1 MKLSLGATALAVTA
15 VLALPAVA
23 SAHPSVY
30 ITYANVVKPDLDPQ
44 PGDPVEL
51 EEQVR
56 YLVVNHGYPFLFR
69 EDNELNAKSQEVAD
83 RNRGVVGYNL
93 IPGAWRED
101 GPKDFAAVMAT
112 GATGV
117 QAHATCVTPALTSEP
132 AITGWQDDAFYN
144 YVPFQATSAG
154 LDDDPA
160 AWLPTLTAA
169 GFDIT
174 KLGTAAAAEAECEKV
189 AGARYVKADAIQSRP
204 DQLASGTLA
213 HEVEPL
219 EAQID
224 TLTADK
230 TALTG
235 EVNTLTKERDSLKA
249 TVFQTSPLQSQVDA
263 LTQKVAEANTQVAAL
278 TAKAAPMQLTL
289 ADVSA
294 SGAKANVTGQPAS
307 KVTVRLLITEGQ
319 ARRLG
324 LRSVVLASTSA
335 TTAADGTAGV
345 TLKLSKA
352 AKKALRAFR
361 GSVTAEAISGDRI
374 ATATSRL
381 ARR

>member
-1 MKLSLGATALAVTA
+1 MKLSLGAAALALTA
-15 VLALPAVA
+15 VLGLPAVA

-51 EEQVR
+51 EEQER

-69 EDNELNAKSQEVAD
+69 ETNELNADSQEAAD
-83 RNRGVVGYNL
+83 RTRGVVGYNL

-101 GPKDFAAVMAT
+101 GPKDFPAVMAI
-112 GATGV
+112 GGTGV
-117 QAHATCVTPALTSEP
+117 QAHATCVTPALTSEA
-132 AITGWQDDAFYN
+132 AITGWQDDPFYN
-144 YVPFQATSAG
+144 YVPFQATSAA

-160 AWLPTLTAA
+160 AWLPTLAAA
-169 GFDIT
+169 GFDTT
-174 KLGTAAAAEAECEKV
+174 KLGDAASAEAECEKV
-189 AGARYVKADAIQSRP
+189 AGARYVKADTIQSRP

-213 HEVEPL
+213 HAVEPL
-219 EAQID
+219 EEEID

-230 TALTG
+230 TALAG
-235 EVNTLTKERDSLKA
+235 QVDTLTKEKASLQA
-249 TVFQTSPLQSQVDA
+249 TVFQTSPLQSQLAA
-263 LTQKVAEANTQVAAL
+263 LTQQVATANAQVAAL

-289 ADVSA
+289 AGASA
-294 SGAKANVTGQPAS
+294 SGAKANVSGQPSS
-307 KVTVRLLITEGQ
+307 KVTVRLLVTEAQ

-324 LRSVVLASTSA
+324 LRSVVLASKSA
-335 TTAADGTAGV
+335 TTAADGTASV

-361 GSVTAEAISGDRI
+361 GSISAEAISGDRI